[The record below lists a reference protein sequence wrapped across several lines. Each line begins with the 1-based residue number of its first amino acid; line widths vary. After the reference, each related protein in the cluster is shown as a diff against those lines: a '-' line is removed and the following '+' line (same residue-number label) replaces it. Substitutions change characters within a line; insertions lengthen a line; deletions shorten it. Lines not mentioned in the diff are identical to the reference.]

1 MHHQPRNHRKTT
13 SQCFNKEHGCTDLE
27 NWSGDERWKSN
38 SYRLSS
44 DYVLHG
50 VAEDIKCHV
59 QCSVKATRD
68 TKKEQQPEQTNVNFS
83 LVVSDLEIIEVVET
97 EWHGDTRD
105 FVLSTVQQN
114 GRYAYKMYLKDIS
127 ADLQTRQN
135 WSRLS
140 PQTSN
145 STLY

>member
-1 MHHQPRNHRKTT
+1 MLFCIVTFNLWLH
-13 SQCFNKEHGCTDLE
+13 FNKLLTYLLT
-27 NWSGDERWKSN
+27 
-38 SYRLSS
+38 YM
-44 DYVLHG
+44 
-50 VAEDIKCHV
+50 KCYV
-59 QCSVKATRD
+59 QCSVKANRD